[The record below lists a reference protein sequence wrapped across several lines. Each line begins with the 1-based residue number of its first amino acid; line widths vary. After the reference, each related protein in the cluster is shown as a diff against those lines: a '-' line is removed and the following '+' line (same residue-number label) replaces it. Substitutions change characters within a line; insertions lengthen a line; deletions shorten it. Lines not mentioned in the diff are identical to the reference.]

1 MSRVLI
7 SCNHVLMLK
16 QVLHGTTTTTTTT
29 NSSNNDDDNNN
40 NDNNNGLYFT
50 RDKDTYPMLQ
60 LFMNTVKHNK
70 MNKLIIES

>member
-1 MSRVLI
+1 MQ
-7 SCNHVLMLK
+7 SCTHVETST
-16 QVLHGTTTTTTTT
+16 GTTTNN
-29 NSSNNDDDNNN
+29 NSSDNDDDNNSN
-40 NDNNNGLYFT
+40 NNNNNNNGLYFT

>member
-1 MSRVLI
+1 MQ
-7 SCNHVLMLK
+7 SCTHVETST
-16 QVLHGTTTTTTTT
+16 GTTTN
-29 NSSNNDDDNNN
+29 NSSNNDDDDNNN
-40 NDNNNGLYFT
+40 NNNNNNNGLYFT

>member
-1 MSRVLI
+1 MQ
-7 SCNHVLMLK
+7 SCTHGETST
-16 QVLHGTTTTTTTT
+16 GTTTNN
-29 NSSNNDDDNNN
+29 NSSNNDDDNNSN
-40 NDNNNGLYFT
+40 NNNNNNGLYFT